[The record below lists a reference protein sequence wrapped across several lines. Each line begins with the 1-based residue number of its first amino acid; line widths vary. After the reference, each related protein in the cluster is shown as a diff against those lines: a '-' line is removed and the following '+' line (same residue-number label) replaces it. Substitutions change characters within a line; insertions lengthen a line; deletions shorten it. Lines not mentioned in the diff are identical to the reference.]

1 MEKIKLERINLS
13 KYLKTKYKDIKDVD
27 PADVDDVATAKDIA
41 SADKNIMIQLKKQIG
56 LGNSFKVEF
65 GDKKTARVPD
75 KIAKAAIALYDK
87 HKTSQQKGDYQNTI
101 SKSYKDLLSF
111 IRKGKPVS
119 MESKELKQMNPTDHV
134 KEKDGK
140 FCVYNADGSIAK
152 EFDNKEDAEKY
163 AIANHDK
170 LMAKEEVTEAY
181 LDRVLPK
188 LSFDSTSEF
197 KKAVKYF
204 ESQGLSQGYRGNEME
219 PAFDFNKFKDEITI
233 YNLDELSPRINSKR
247 GVDSFLKKGKFKYE
261 LNYIR
266 NEEVDMGEEH
276 LDERSKISDVVAKTG
291 AERLAIVKKHYPF
304 IADITD
310 KRKKDKTVQGFFHFL
325 KNKDKK
331 AVDKLDK
338 IIKKLGTKKG
348 IAYIDSYRQNYLRMS
363 NSEEENYIVEDNV
376 ATLKNIVKRKQA
388 MPLKFKD
395 GTMKIDLQ
403 TASGLVRSILGGKM
417 KPETMKKLSQII
429 NKGNKSQFLR
439 LVDLMYK

>member
-41 SADKNIMIQLKKQIG
+41 SADKNIMIQLKKQVG
-56 LGNSFKVEF
+56 LGDSFQVEF
-65 GDKKTARVPD
+65 GDKKKARVPD
-75 KIAKAAIALYDK
+75 NIAKKAIALYDE
-87 HKTSQQKGDYQNTI
+87 HKTSQQKGDYQKTI
-101 SKSYKDLLSF
+101 GKSYKDLLSF

-119 MESKELKQMNPTDHV
+119 MESKELKEMNPTDHV

-170 LMAKEEVTEAY
+170 LMAKEEVELDVKTEGSFS
-181 LDRVLPK
+181 D
-188 LSFDSTSEF
+188 LSIDASDSE
-197 KKAVKYF
+197 
-204 ESQGLSQGYRGNEME
+204 QL
-219 PAFDFNKFKDEITI
+219 AF
-233 YNLDELSPRINSKR
+233 
-247 GVDSFLKKGKFKYE
+247 
-261 LNYIR
+261 
-266 NEEVDMGEEH
+266 
-276 LDERSKISDVVAKTG
+276 
-291 AERLAIVKKHYPF
+291 VKKLYPF
-304 IADITD
+304 VDDITD
-310 KRKKDKTVQGFFHFL
+310 KRKKVTTVQGFFHFL
-325 KNKDKK
+325 KNKDRK
-331 AVDKLDK
+331 AVDKLNK
-338 IIKKLGTKKG
+338 IIKKLGPKK
-348 IAYIDSYRQNYLRMS
+348 AMKYIDSYRQNYLRMS
-363 NSEEENYIVEDNV
+363 NSQEENYIVEDNV

-439 LVDLMYK
+439 LVDLMYKK

>member
-1 MEKIKLERINLS
+1 VKGTVEALN
-13 KYLKTKYKDIKDVD
+13 KYLGITHISTGGYNARANAVVERFMQTLNAMLRTCDDKTYKDIKDVD

-41 SADKNIMIQLKKQIG
+41 SADKNIMIQLKKQVG
-56 LGNSFKVEF
+56 LGDSFQVEF
-65 GDKKTARVPD
+65 GDKKKARVPD
-75 KIAKAAIALYDK
+75 NIAKKAIALYDE
-87 HKTSQQKGDYQNTI
+87 HKTSQQKGDYQKTI
-101 SKSYKDLLSF
+101 GKSYKALLSF

-170 LMAKEEVTEAY
+170 LMAKEEVE
-181 LDRVLPK
+181 LDVK
-188 LSFDSTSEF
+188 IEGSFSDLSIDASDSE
-197 KKAVKYF
+197 
-204 ESQGLSQGYRGNEME
+204 QL
-219 PAFDFNKFKDEITI
+219 AF
-233 YNLDELSPRINSKR
+233 
-247 GVDSFLKKGKFKYE
+247 
-261 LNYIR
+261 
-266 NEEVDMGEEH
+266 
-276 LDERSKISDVVAKTG
+276 
-291 AERLAIVKKHYPF
+291 VKKLYPF
-304 IADITD
+304 VDDITD
-310 KRKKDKTVQGFFHFL
+310 KRKKVTTVQGFFHFL
-325 KNKDKK
+325 KNKDRK
-331 AVDKLDK
+331 AVDKLNK
-338 IIKKLGTKKG
+338 IIKKLGPKK
-348 IAYIDSYRQNYLRMS
+348 AMKYIDSYRQNYLRMS
-363 NSEEENYIVEDNV
+363 NSQEENYIVEDNV

>member
-75 KIAKAAIALYDK
+75 KIAKKAIALYDE

-276 LDERSKISDVVAKTG
+276 LDERSKISDVVAKTD

-417 KPETMKKLSQII
+417 KPETMKKLSHII